1 MFVTFTEKKSA
12 RFHNWRYYS
21 VFKGRMHSYNGK
33 KIQTGPRAF
42 IFGYV
47 IDLPKSNNF

>member
-21 VFKGRMHSYNGK
+21 VFNRDYVLFDKKSRMS
-33 KIQTGPRAF
+33 
-42 IFGYV
+42 V
-47 IDLPKSNNF
+47 IVV